1 MTYMLLVVEPQGD
14 RARRTPEEGRV
25 LFERMVE
32 WSEHLKSR
40 KLLLGVNSLKTEA
53 TRLAVRA
60 GSSRRTDGPFTESKE
75 LIGGYFLVDCRTRAE
90 AVELAQN
97 CPAAQWAT
105 MEVREIGPCFE

>member
-14 RARRTPEEGRV
+14 RARRTPDEGRV
-25 LFERMVE
+25 LFERMAT
-32 WSEHLKSR
+32 WSRALKDR

-53 TRLAVRA
+53 TRVAVRA
-60 GSSRRTDGPFTESKE
+60 GGSRSTDGPFTESKE

-90 AVELAQN
+90 ALELAQE

>member
-14 RARRTPEEGRV
+14 RAGRTPEEGRV
-25 LFERMVE
+25 LFERMAA
-32 WSEHLKSR
+32 WSERLKAR

-53 TRLAVRA
+53 TRFEVR
-60 GSSRRTDGPFTESKE
+60 GGRGRTTDGPFTESKE

-90 AVELAQN
+90 ALGLAQE

>member
-14 RARRTPEEGRV
+14 RARRTPDEGRA
-25 LFERMVE
+25 LFERMVT
-32 WSEHLKSR
+32 WSGQLKDR

-53 TRLAVRA
+53 TRVAVRA
-60 GSSRRTDGPFTESKE
+60 GKGRSTDGPFTESKE

-90 AVELAQN
+90 ALELAQQ